1 MAPRRPPANGP
12 SSAGGGQRLQGG
24 ERGEFPM
31 AQLGQGR
38 RRAGRS
44 PPPARPSGTCAS
56 PAAASPLPF
65 PHLSLAPAA
74 GAVAAASA
82 PQPQHSP
89 QPRPPERGRH
99 LCRRLGGAARRQLA
113 PLRTAPARRAALDG
127 GAGSDW
133 GRGHRTLRG
142 GANWPRGG
150 ANWLRGGANCL
161 RGVACGAEVRDGTPF
176 WPWFGAVG
184 IALHCSGICAQT
196 QRVQHP
202 ACEGKREITHFVQL
216 LLQGGSVFP
225 QHLQCPAD
233 VLNANL

>member
-65 PHLSLAPAA
+65 PHLSLAPTA

-113 PLRTAPARRAALDG
+113 PLRTAPARRAALGG

-150 ANWLRGGANCL
+150 ANWLRG
-161 RGVACGAEVRDGTPF
+161 VACGAAVRDGTPF

-184 IALHCSGICAQT
+184 IALHRSGICAQT